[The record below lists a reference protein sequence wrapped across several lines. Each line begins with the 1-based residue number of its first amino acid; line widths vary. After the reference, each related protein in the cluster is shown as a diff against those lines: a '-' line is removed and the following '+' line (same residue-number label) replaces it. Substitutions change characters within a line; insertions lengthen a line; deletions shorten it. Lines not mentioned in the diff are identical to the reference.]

1 MPAQVLYAPIQAA
14 LNTFDTRQFRAS
26 NLALLNAL
34 GYSSDRTQAIPGADP
49 QAFRKI
55 AESHSGKNLNA
66 DKAKFADWKQADLL
80 FQFTDEELSEHKGL
94 FQDAAINASQTR
106 SYLFFAI
113 ELSGP
118 RYSRTDLATIARQIN
133 RLFPM
138 PVMVTFSYDGKL
150 SIAVINRRQHKR
162 DESRDVLGN
171 VSLIREIDTSNPHR
185 AHLDVLQELSLSKR
199 LKWADDHNKP
209 RNFDGLL
216 AAWLAVLDTE
226 ELNRQFYKDLFA
238 WFERAV
244 TTASFPTDEANT
256 LKPEEH
262 VIRLITRLLFVWFI
276 KEKGLIADDLFNET
290 RIADLLEGYDPDAGD
305 SYYRAVLQNLFFAT
319 LNTEIDKRGFS
330 KETHDTHRDFSRYRY
345 KAEMRDPE
353 KLLKLF
359 RRTPFINGGLFD
371 CLDTEA
377 ATRDGGWRIDCFTD
391 NPRSRSGYSIP
402 NRLFFSWDKDNPG
415 LITLFDK
422 YKFTV
427 EENTPAEQEVAL
439 DPELLGKVFENLLAA
454 YNPETRDTARK
465 QTGSYYTPRA
475 VVDYMVDEA
484 LTAYLSENT
493 HPTNTAGPH
502 EQKQQTTPQPSAS
515 APQPSASAA
524 QPSASASPPAA
535 STAPPAASTAP
546 PSASAVPPAAS
557 AVQPAASTP
566 PPSASA
572 VPPSAS
578 AVPPSASAVPP
589 SASAVQPAASA
600 SQPSASAVPPSA
612 SAAPPSASAAPPS
625 TSAVQP
631 AASAIQP
638 AASAAQPAAS
648 AVQPAASAPQPSA
661 SAIQLA
667 ASTPVIPAPPP
678 VIPAVLSGN
687 PSDTH
692 TNHWQQRIRYL
703 LDYTD
708 PFDDAE
714 DLFTPTERDNII
726 QAIATIKVL
735 DPAVGSGA
743 FPMGILHKLTLALR
757 RLDPDNTRWETL
769 QKDLAGQKAASAF
782 NTQNRQ
788 ERDAELDEI
797 SATFEHYR
805 DSDFGRKLYL
815 IQNSIYGVDIQPVA
829 SQIAKLRFFISL
841 AIEQE
846 PTGNAKDNYGIKPL
860 PNLETRFVAANTLLA
875 LENPAQLTLGQ
886 TKAVQKLVQELTA
899 NRERHFHATTRDTKR
914 KYRAKDKE
922 LRDDLAAALLELGY
936 QAAAADKIA
945 NWDPYDQNARADW
958 CDPEYMF
965 GVTKG
970 FDVVIGNPPYIQLQ
984 KNAGELGRLYKDAG
998 FETFASTGDIY
1009 QLFYEKA
1016 CHLLTPQRGLL
1027 SYITSNS
1034 WLKAEYGKKTRH
1046 WFAERHTPLRL
1057 LEMGKDVFENAIVDT
1072 NILIARSGK
1081 SDEAGKAVDMDRL
1094 SDKTFPPT
1102 ESLWGPLRTQGERPW
1117 SALSAREQSIMD
1129 KMEAAGTLLRE
1140 WDVKTNVGVITGYNN
1155 AFIIDNA
1162 TRQALLTED
1171 PNSAEI
1177 IKPVL
1182 RGRDIKRYQAQWA
1195 DLWLIDTHNGYGNVP
1210 AVNIDDYPA
1219 IKTYLDRFYPK
1230 LEKRHDKGKSS
1241 YNLRNCAYHEE
1252 FTREKLFWMD
1262 LTEEG
1267 RFAYDA
1273 GEMFCVNTVY
1283 MMSGQSIKYLCA
1295 VLNSNLI
1302 TWFMKNTALTSGMG
1316 VTRWFRVFV
1325 EAIPIPKIPAAK
1337 QRPFIRL
1344 VDHILQTKA
1353 SDPSADTTK
1362 PETEIDRLVYGLYGL
1377 TEEEIVAVGQQKLK
1391 T

>member
-1 MPAQVLYAPIQAA
+1 MPSESLHASIQAA
-14 LNTFDTRQFRAS
+14 LNNFDVRQFRAS

-49 QAFRKI
+49 QAFREI

-66 DKAKFADWKQADLL
+66 DKAKFAEWKQADLL

-113 ELSGP
+113 ELSGTK
-118 RYSRTDLATIARQIN
+118 YSRTDLATIARQIN

-138 PVMVTFSYDGKL
+138 PVMVTFSYHGKL
-150 SIAVINRRQHKR
+150 SVAVINRRPHKR

-171 VSLIREIDTSNPHR
+171 VSLIREIDVNTPHR
-185 AHLDVLQELSLSKR
+185 AHLDVLHELSLPKR

-209 RNFDGLL
+209 RDFDGLL

-244 TTASFPTDEANT
+244 TTARFPTDEAKT
-256 LKPEEH
+256 LPPEEH

-290 RIADLLEGYDPDAGD
+290 RIADLLNDYAPDTGD

-319 LNTEIDKRGFS
+319 LNTEINKRGFS
-330 KETHDTHRDFSRYRY
+330 KETQPTHRDFSRYRY
-345 KAEMRDPE
+345 KAEMRDPNE
-353 KLLKLF
+353 LLTLF

-402 NRLFFSWDKDNPG
+402 NRLFFSQDKNNPG
-415 LITLFDK
+415 LITLFNK

-475 VVDYMVDEA
+475 VVDYMVDES
-484 LTAYLSENT
+484 LTAYLSE
-493 HPTNTAGPH
+493 P
-502 EQKQQTTPQPSAS
+502 TPQPSVS
-515 APQPSASAA
+515 
-524 QPSASASPPAA
+524 SPVIP
-535 STAPPAASTAP
+535 APPPVIPAP
-546 PSASAVPPAAS
+546 P
-557 AVQPAASTP
+557 
-566 PPSASA
+566 
-572 VPPSAS
+572 
-578 AVPPSASAVPP
+578 
-589 SASAVQPAASA
+589 
-600 SQPSASAVPPSA
+600 
-612 SAAPPSASAAPPS
+612 
-625 TSAVQP
+625 
-631 AASAIQP
+631 
-638 AASAAQPAAS
+638 
-648 AVQPAASAPQPSA
+648 
-661 SAIQLA
+661 
-667 ASTPVIPAPPP
+667 PVIPAPPP

-687 PSDTH
+687 PSDLH

-714 DLFTPTERDNII
+714 DLFTPTERDHII
-726 QAIATIKVL
+726 QAIANIKVL

-769 QKDLAGQKAASAF
+769 QKDLAGQKAAFAF
-782 NTQNRQ
+782 NTQNQQ
-788 ERDAELDEI
+788 ERDAALNEI

-875 LENPAQLTLGQ
+875 LEKPAQLTLGQ
-886 TKAVQKLVQELTA
+886 TDAVRKLEQELTA
-899 NRERHFHATTRDTKR
+899 NRERHFHATTRTTKR
-914 KYRAKDKE
+914 KCRTKDKE
-922 LRDDLAAALLELGY
+922 LRDKLATALLELGY
-936 QAAAADKIA
+936 QAAAADKIV
-945 NWDPYDQNARADW
+945 NWDPYDQNAGADW
-958 CDPEYMF
+958 FDPEYMF
-965 GVTKG
+965 SVDAG
-970 FDVVIGNPPYIQLQ
+970 FNVVIGNPPYIQLQ
-984 KNAGELGRLYKDAG
+984 KNAGELGRLYKNTG

-1009 QLFYEKA
+1009 QLFYEKG
-1016 CHLLTPQRGLL
+1016 CHLLTPQRGILVF
-1027 SYITSNS
+1027 ITSNK
-1034 WLKAEYGKKTRH
+1034 WMRAGYGEK
-1046 WFAERHTPLRL
+1046 LRGYLASQTDPKIL
-1057 LEMGKDVFENAIVDT
+1057 LDFGSFQVFENATVDT
-1072 NILIARSGK
+1072 NILLLQKTSPCHQLQATHFADDFYKEDNIRDYTKSNFVTITTLTSAPWLISGVVANVMK
-1081 SDEAGKAVDMDRL
+1081 EKIERVG
-1094 SDKTFPPT
+1094 T
-1102 ESLWGPLRTQGERPW
+1102 SLK
-1117 SALSAREQSIMD
+1117 D
-1129 KMEAAGTLLRE
+1129 
-1140 WDVKTNVGVITGYNN
+1140 WDVAIYRGVTTGLND
-1155 AFIIDNA
+1155 AFVIDGA
-1162 TRQALLTED
+1162 TRQALIKED

-1177 IKPVL
+1177 LKPVL
-1182 RGRDIKRYQAQWA
+1182 RGRDIKRYQARWA
-1195 DLWLIDTHNGYGNVP
+1195 DLWLVDTHNGYGNVP
-1210 AVNIDDYPA
+1210 AININDYPA
-1219 IKTYLDRFYPK
+1219 IKAHLGGFYPQ
-1230 LEKRHDKGKSS
+1230 LEKRYDKGRTP

-1252 FTREKLFWMD
+1252 FAKEKLVWAELSRSGNAFS
-1262 LTEEG
+1262 
-1267 RFAYDA
+1267 YDDR
-1273 GEMFCVNTVY
+1273 GSFQLNTTY
-1283 MMSGQSIKYLCA
+1283 MMTGVSLHYLLG
-1295 VLNSNLI
+1295 VLNSKVMLFYLDLTNQKLD
-1302 TWFMKNTALTSGMG
+1302 KNGW
-1316 VTRWFRVFV
+1316 RWLGQYV
-1325 EAIPIPKIPAAK
+1325 ERLPIPKIPTAK

-1344 VDHILQTKA
+1344 VERILQIKA

-1362 PETEIDRLVYGLYGL
+1362 PEAEIDQLVYELYGL
-1377 TEEEIVAVGQQKLK
+1377 TKEEITAVEKRK
-1391 T
+1391 

>member
-1 MPAQVLYAPIQAA
+1 MPSESLYASIQAA

-49 QAFRKI
+49 QAFREI

-66 DKAKFADWKQADLL
+66 DKAKFTDWKQADLL

-171 VSLIREIDTSNPHR
+171 VSLIREIDTSKPHR
-185 AHLDVLQELSLSKR
+185 AHLDVLLELSLSKR
-199 LKWADDHNKP
+199 LEWADGHNKP

-226 ELNRQFYKDLFA
+226 ELNRQFYKDLFT

-319 LNTEIDKRGFS
+319 LNTEINKRGFS

-402 NRLFFSWDKDNPG
+402 NRLFFSRDKDNPG

-502 EQKQQTTPQPSAS
+502 EQKQQTTPQPSTSAAQPFVSTAPPAAS

-524 QPSASASPPAA
+524 QPAVSAAQPAA
-535 STAPPAASTAP
+535 SS
-546 PSASAVPPAAS
+546 SQPAAS
-557 AVQPAASTP
+557 AVQS
-566 PPSASA
+566 
-572 VPPSAS
+572 
-578 AVPPSASAVPP
+578 
-589 SASAVQPAASA
+589 
-600 SQPSASAVPPSA
+600 
-612 SAAPPSASAAPPS
+612 
-625 TSAVQP
+625 

-638 AASAAQPAAS
+638 AASI
-648 AVQPAASAPQPSA
+648 PQPF
-661 SAIQLA
+661 

-714 DLFTPTERDNII
+714 DLFTPTEREDII

-846 PTGNAKDNYGIKPL
+846 PTDKATDNYGIKPL

-875 LENPAQLTLGQ
+875 LEKPAQLTLGQ
-886 TKAVQKLVQELTA
+886 TNAVPKLEQELTA

-984 KNAGELGRLYKDAG
+984 KNRGELGRLYKDAG

-1016 CHLLTPQRGLL
+1016 CLLLTPQRGLL

-1034 WLKAEYGKKTRH
+1034 WLKAEYGKKTRR

-1072 NILIARSGK
+1072 NILMARSGK

-1129 KMEAAGTLLRE
+1129 KMETAGTPLKE
-1140 WDVKTNVGVITGYNN
+1140 WDVTINRGVTTGLND
-1155 AFIIDNA
+1155 AFIIDDA
-1162 TRQALLTED
+1162 TKQALVAAD
-1171 PNSAEI
+1171 PKSSEI

-1182 RGRDIKRYQAQWA
+1182 RGRDIQRYQAKCA
-1195 DLWLIDTHNGYGNVP
+1195 DLSLIDTHNGYGNVP
-1210 AVNIDDYPA
+1210 AIEVDDYLA
-1219 IKTYLDRFYPK
+1219 VKNHLDQFYPQ
-1230 LEKRHDKGKSS
+1230 LEKRQDKGKTP
-1241 YNLRNCAYHEE
+1241 YNLRNCAYHED
-1252 FTREKLFWMD
+1252 FAKEKLLWADMAKV
-1262 LTEEG
+1262 G
-1267 RFAYDA
+1267 RFAYSDEETYCNNK
-1273 GEMFCVNTVY
+1273 GYIMTGN
-1283 MMSGQSIKYLCA
+1283 SLKYLCA
-1295 VLNSNLI
+1295 ILNSSLI
-1302 TWFMKNTALTSGMG
+1302 TWFVQNTAATTGMG
-1316 VTRWFRVFV
+1316 LTEWTIVTV
-1325 EAIPIPKIPAAK
+1325 ERLPIPKIPAAK

-1377 TEEEIVAVGQQKLK
+1377 TEEEIVTVEKRK
-1391 T
+1391 

>member
-1 MPAQVLYAPIQAA
+1 MPAQALYASIQAA
-14 LNTFDTRQFRAS
+14 LNTFDTRQFRVS

-49 QAFRKI
+49 QAFREI

-150 SIAVINRRQHKR
+150 SIAVINRRPHKH

-171 VSLIREIDTSNPHR
+171 VSLIREIDTSKPHR

-199 LKWADDHNKP
+199 LEWADGHNKP

-226 ELNRQFYKDLFA
+226 ELNRQFYKDLFT
-238 WFERAV
+238 WFKRAV

-330 KETHDTHRDFSRYRY
+330 KQTHDTHRDFSRYRY

-493 HPTNTAGPH
+493 HPSNAAGPH

-515 APQPSASAA
+515 APQPSASAPQPAASTAQPAASVSQPSASAA
-524 QPSASASPPAA
+524 QPSASAA
-535 STAPPAASTAP
+535 
-546 PSASAVPPAAS
+546 
-557 AVQPAASTP
+557 Q
-566 PPSASA
+566 
-572 VPPSAS
+572 
-578 AVPPSASAVPP
+578 P

-600 SQPSASAVPPSA
+600 IQPSASAS
-612 SAAPPSASAAPPS
+612 
-625 TSAVQP
+625 QP
-631 AASAIQP
+631 AVSV
-638 AASAAQPAAS
+638 AQPAAS
-648 AVQPAASAPQPSA
+648 AVQPAASIPQPSA
-661 SAIQLA
+661 SA
-667 ASTPVIPAPPP
+667 PVIPAPPL

-714 DLFTPTERDNII
+714 DLFTPTERDHII

-797 SATFEHYR
+797 STTFEHYR

-841 AIEQE
+841 AIEQK
-846 PTGNAKDNYGIKPL
+846 PTDKATKNYGIKPL

-875 LENPAQLTLGQ
+875 LKEPAQLTLGQ

-922 LRDDLAAALLELGY
+922 LRDDLAAALLEHGY

-958 CDPEYMF
+958 CDPKYMF
-965 GVTKG
+965 GVTNG

-984 KNAGELGRLYKDAG
+984 KNRGELGRLYKDAG

-1009 QLFYEKA
+1009 QLFYEKG

-1057 LEMGKDVFENAIVDT
+1057 LEMGKDVFEKAIVDT

-1102 ESLWGPLRTQGERPW
+1102 ESLWGQLRPQGERPW
-1117 SALSAREQSIMD
+1117 SALSAVEQPIMD
-1129 KMEAAGTLLRE
+1129 KMETVGTPLKE
-1140 WDVKTNVGVITGYNN
+1140 WDVTINRGVTTGLND
-1155 AFIIDNA
+1155 AFIIDDA
-1162 TRQALLTED
+1162 TKQALVAAD
-1171 PNSAEI
+1171 PKSSEI

-1182 RGRDIKRYQAQWA
+1182 RGRDIQRYQARWA
-1195 DLWLIDTHNGYGNVP
+1195 DLWLITTFP
-1210 AVNIDDYPA
+1210 SMRLAIDDYPA
-1219 IKTYLDRFYPK
+1219 IKRHLLSLSFGKNR
-1230 LEKRHDKGKSS
+1230 LEQSGKILAGNVKS
-1241 YNLRNCAYHEE
+1241 RKKTQHAWFEAQDATAYHEE
-1252 FTREKLFWMD
+1252 FAKEKLFWADMTKD
-1262 LTEEG
+1262 G
-1267 RFAYDA
+1267 RFAYSDSETYCNNK
-1273 GEMFCVNTVY
+1273 GYIMTGN
-1283 MMSGQSIKYLCA
+1283 SLKYLCA
-1295 VLNSNLI
+1295 ILNSSLI
-1302 TWFMKNTALTSGMG
+1302 TWFVQNTAATTGMG
-1316 VTRWFRVFV
+1316 LTEWTVVTV
-1325 EAIPIPKIPAAK
+1325 ERLPIPKIPAAK
-1337 QRPFIRL
+1337 QRPFVRL

-1353 SDPSADTTK
+1353 SNPSADTTK

-1377 TEEEIVAVGQQKLK
+1377 TEEEIATVEERK
-1391 T
+1391 

>member
-1 MPAQVLYAPIQAA
+1 MPSESLYAPIQAA

-49 QAFRKI
+49 QAFREI

-150 SIAVINRRQHKR
+150 SIAVINRRQHKH

-171 VSLIREIDTSNPHR
+171 VSLIREIDISKPHR

-199 LKWADDHNKP
+199 LEWADGHNKP

-276 KEKGLIADDLFNET
+276 KEKELIADDLFNET

-319 LNTEIDKRGFS
+319 LNTEINKRGFS

-345 KAEMRDPE
+345 KAEMRDPD

-359 RRTPFINGGLFD
+359 RLTPFINGGLFD

-402 NRLFFSWDKDNPG
+402 NHLFFSRDEKNPG

-493 HPTNTAGPH
+493 HPTNANGPH

-515 APQPSASAA
+515 AA
-524 QPSASASPPAA
+524 QPFA
-535 STAPPAASTAP
+535 STPQ
-546 PSASAVPPAAS
+546 PAAS
-557 AVQPAASTP
+557 AS
-566 PPSASA
+566 
-572 VPPSAS
+572 
-578 AVPPSASAVPP
+578 
-589 SASAVQPAASA
+589 QPAASA
-600 SQPSASAVPPSA
+600 SQPSASAVQPSASAVPPSA
-612 SAAPPSASAAPPS
+612 SAA
-625 TSAVQP
+625 
-631 AASAIQP
+631 
-638 AASAAQPAAS
+638 
-648 AVQPAASAPQPSA
+648 QPSA
-661 SAIQLA
+661 SAVPPA
-667 ASTPVIPAPPP
+667 ASTPQTSASAPVIPVPPP

-714 DLFTPTERDNII
+714 DLFTPTEREDII

-841 AIEQE
+841 AIEQK
-846 PTGNAKDNYGIKPL
+846 PTDKATNNYGIKPL

-875 LENPAQLTLGQ
+875 LKEPAQLTLGQ

-922 LRDDLAAALLELGY
+922 LRDDLAAALLEHGY

-958 CDPEYMF
+958 CDPKYMF
-965 GVTKG
+965 GVTNG
-970 FDVVIGNPPYIQLQ
+970 FDVVIGNPPYVRADSGIQHLELRQRIEDSNQYETLWEKWDLYVPFIERGYKLLKPGGFTTLIVSDAYCHSKYAQKSQKWFLKNSRILRLDFFGKIQIFDAAVRNVTYLFQKADGSRHKPERRVHEPEFGAVSLLPTNEQRELTYRAFFPEDADLQ
-984 KNAGELGRLYKDAG
+984 SFSVPTVTLDEICYITKGMVVHADEKMARGAFELRDLVSDTEDELHPKPFVEGKHLARWLPATNKWLEWGTERAPDL
-998 FETFASTGDIY
+998 FSRPTFPEIY
-1009 QLFYEKA
+1009 EVEEKILVQRSPGPDPKA
-1016 CHLLTPQRGLL
+1016 CYDDFRLHFTESSVGFIPWHDLSGVRNRSIKKQTRYRDETPHRPDLPQREELEKTSRRFAVKFLLGLMNSTVAHDFL
-1027 SYITSNS
+1027 RANRRSNIHLYPDD
-1034 WLKAEYGKKTRH
+1034 WKKLPIPDVMP
-1046 WFAERHTPLRL
+1046 EQQTPIIVL
-1057 LEMGKDVFENAIVDT
+1057 VDT
-1072 NILIARSGK
+1072 ILDAKRT
-1081 SDEAGKAVDMDRL
+1081 D
-1094 SDKTFPPT
+1094 PT
-1102 ESLWGPLRTQGERPW
+1102 
-1117 SALSAREQSIMD
+1117 
-1129 KMEAAGTLLRE
+1129 
-1140 WDVKTNVGVITGYNN
+1140 
-1155 AFIIDNA
+1155 
-1162 TRQALLTED
+1162 
-1171 PNSAEI
+1171 
-1177 IKPVL
+1177 
-1182 RGRDIKRYQAQWA
+1182 
-1195 DLWLIDTHNGYGNVP
+1195 
-1210 AVNIDDYPA
+1210 
-1219 IKTYLDRFYPK
+1219 
-1230 LEKRHDKGKSS
+1230 
-1241 YNLRNCAYHEE
+1241 
-1252 FTREKLFWMD
+1252 
-1262 LTEEG
+1262 
-1267 RFAYDA
+1267 
-1273 GEMFCVNTVY
+1273 
-1283 MMSGQSIKYLCA
+1283 
-1295 VLNSNLI
+1295 
-1302 TWFMKNTALTSGMG
+1302 
-1316 VTRWFRVFV
+1316 
-1325 EAIPIPKIPAAK
+1325 
-1337 QRPFIRL
+1337 
-1344 VDHILQTKA
+1344 
-1353 SDPSADTTK
+1353 ADTTK
-1362 PETEIDRLVYGLYGL
+1362 PEAEIDRLVYQLYNL
-1377 TEEEIVAVGQQKLK
+1377 TPKEIAAVEQQKKK